1 VTEGGTFRR
10 AIVIVCD
17 GFGVGA
23 APDAAAFGD
32 AGSDTLGHVLASREV
47 RVPNLRAL
55 GLGRLTSVPLGPE
68 PRLTGA
74 FGRMAERSA
83 GKDTTTGH
91 WEMTGVVTPT
101 PFRSYPGGFPD
112 ELVTAFEAAI
122 GRPVLGNKSA
132 SGTEILK
139 ELGEE
144 HLRTGYPILY
154 TSIDSV
160 FQVAAHEE
168 RFGLDELYRI
178 CRIGYEL
185 ACERFGVC
193 RVIAR
198 PFVGDTVRSFR
209 RTANRR
215 DFAVPAPGETLLDRM
230 AAAGCEVFGIG
241 KIEDIF
247 SRRGLTGGVHTVSDD
262 DGVDRTL
269 AAMET
274 VERGLVFTNLV
285 DFDTLY
291 GHRNDVEGFAR
302 NLEGLDRRL
311 PELLRALRPE
321 DVLVLTADHG
331 CDPADLSTDHT
342 REYVPLLVCGPR
354 VAPGTDLGTRDTFA
368 DLGAT
373 LAENFRLPPLA
384 AGRSFLR
391 ALALTAH
398 PQTR

>member
-1 VTEGGTFRR
+1 VTVTPFKR
-10 AIVIVCD
+10 AIVVVCD
-17 GFGVGA
+17 GFGVGE

-47 RVPNLRAL
+47 LIPNLRAL
-55 GLGRLTSVPLGPE
+55 GLGRLTSVPTGPE
-68 PRLTGA
+68 PVLTGA
-74 FGRMAERSA
+74 YGRMAERSA

-101 PFRSYPGGFPD
+101 PFRTYPRGFPA
-112 ELVTAFEAAI
+112 ELVSAFEAAI

-144 HLRTGYPILY
+144 HVRTGRPILY

-185 ACERFGVC
+185 ACGQFGVC

-198 PFVGDTVRSFR
+198 PFVGERAADFR

-215 DFAVPAPGETLLDRM
+215 DLAIPAPGETLLDHLV
-230 AAAGCEVFGIG
+230 AAGYEVFGVG

-247 SRRGLTGGVHTVSDD
+247 SGRGLTGGVHSKSDS
-262 DGVDRTL
+262 DGIDQTL
-269 AAMET
+269 LAMET
-274 VERGLVFTNLV
+274 LDRGLVFTNLV

-302 NLEGLDRRL
+302 NLELLDGRL
-311 PELLRALRPE
+311 PEILGALRS
-321 DVLVLTADHG
+321 DDLFILTADHG
-331 CDPADLSTDHT
+331 CDPADVSTDHT
-342 REYVPLLVCGPR
+342 REFVPLLAYGPR
-354 VAPGTDLGTRDTFA
+354 VKPGVDLGVRDTFA

-373 LAENFRLPPLA
+373 LAENFGLPPLA
-384 AGRSFLR
+384 AGRSFLP
-391 ALALTAH
+391 ALSLTGH
-398 PQTR
+398 PENR